1 MSLLTLKILLHILMS
16 GILLYKLAL
25 NIIYK
30 NYNACVVLVR
40 VSSYKFTYVCEYI
53 KMHVCGFL
61 N

>member
-30 NYNACVVLVR
+30 NYNACVVLVH
-40 VSSYKFTYVCEYI
+40 VSLYKFTYVCEYI
-53 KMHVCGFL
+53 KM
-61 N
+61 

>member
-30 NYNACVVLVR
+30 NYNAYVVLVC

-53 KMHVCGFL
+53 KMYVCGFL